1 MRKTAGF
8 TLVELLVVVIV
19 IGILAGV
26 AVTRQRGITS
36 RARVA
41 AAAAD
46 ARAIREA
53 EAAFHADSGR
63 YADLSTL
70 TSAGYAP
77 QPSRGNQIS
86 IDLVGQGYV
95 ASVTIGENQGGGGGG
110 GGCRLEVGAASD
122 AMACSARG
130 VPGNSTE
137 GVPGIIGAEAPSP
150 PPTTE

>member
-19 IGILAGV
+19 IGILAGM
-26 AVTRQRGITS
+26 AVMRQRNVTT

-41 AAAAD
+41 AASAD
-46 ARAIREA
+46 ARAVREA

-63 YADLSTL
+63 YADLATL

-77 QPSRGNQIS
+77 QPTRGNQIS
-86 IDLVGQGYV
+86 ITLEGQGYV
-95 ASVTIGENQGGGGGG
+95 ATVAIDEGQGGGGGG

-122 AMACSARG
+122 ALACSAHS
-130 VPGNSTE
+130 VPGTTSGQVPVPT
-137 GVPGIIGAEAPSP
+137 GVAPPSP
-150 PPTTE
+150 

>member
-8 TLVELLVVVIV
+8 TLVELLVVIIV

-26 AVTRQRGITS
+26 AAVRQRGITS

-63 YADLSTL
+63 YADLPTL
-70 TSAGYAP
+70 TRAGYAP
-77 QPSRGNQIS
+77 QPARGNQLS
-86 IDLVGQGYV
+86 ITLEGQGYV
-95 ASVTIGENQGGGGGG
+95 ATVSMEGGPGGGPG
-110 GGCRLEVGAASD
+110 GGCRLEVGAGSD
-122 AMACSARG
+122 ALACSATSLPG
-130 VPGNSTE
+130 NATEQVPGVT
-137 GVPGIIGAEAPSP
+137 GVAP
-150 PPTTE
+150 PPP

>member
-26 AVTRQRGITS
+26 AVMHQRGLTS

-46 ARAIREA
+46 ARSIREA
-53 EAAFHADSGR
+53 EATFHADSGR
-63 YADLSTL
+63 YADLATL

-77 QPSRGNQIS
+77 QPSRGNQFRIT
-86 IDLVGQGYV
+86 LEGQGYLATV
-95 ASVTIGENQGGGGGG
+95 AIDEGQGGGGGG
-110 GGCRLEVGAASD
+110 GGCRLQVGPASD
-122 AMACSARG
+122 ALACSARG
-130 VPGNSTE
+130 VPGSSSGE
-137 GVPGIIGAEAPSP
+137 VPGVRGVAPPSP
-150 PPTTE
+150 